1 MVAAAEHE
9 STYEGKSPY
18 DQGGTGAVYVMTNQ
32 DTGNAVTV
40 LERAADGGLTEIETF
55 PTGGLG
61 NGNAANLTNALDPLL
76 SQGSLILSDDHRFLF
91 AVNAG
96 SNEVSVLAI
105 EGNKLIPVDRVPSGG
120 TLPVSVTVHKNLLYV
135 LNRIGSTITGFTVGT
150 GGKLSALAGST
161 QSLIRGENGVPA
173 QIEFTP
179 DGAQLV
185 VTEIANNLIEVLAI
199 DEDGRAGPPVANQS
213 SGPAPFGFTFAKDL
227 LIVSEF
233 TSNAASSYRVTKD
246 GTIQVV
252 SGSVPTTEQGACW
265 VVTNSTTDP
274 RYAYV
279 SNADSGSISG
289 YRIDG
294 TGALSLLDP
303 DGQTGVTVDSR
314 AAIDSAASGDGRFL
328 YVTTGGF
335 STASEMPDPSAE
347 MSITSFRI
355 EADGSLTT
363 IPGPGGFPPG
373 TQGIAAI

>member
-9 STYEGKSPY
+9 SAHESKDPY
-18 DQGGTGAVYVMTNQ
+18 PGGTGAVYVMTNQ

-40 LERAADGGLTEIETF
+40 FERAADGSLTQIETF

-61 NGNAANLTNALDPLL
+61 NGNATSPANALDPLL
-76 SQGSLILSDDHRFLF
+76 SQGSLIIIDDHRFLF

-105 EGNKLIPVDRVPSGG
+105 EGNKLIAVDRVPSEG
-120 TLPVSVTVHKNLLYV
+120 TLPVSVTVHDNLLYV
-135 LNRIGSTITGFTVGT
+135 LNRIGSTIAGFTVGT
-150 GGKLSALAGST
+150 DGKLSALAGST
-161 QSLIRGENGVPA
+161 QSLIRGENGTPA
-173 QIEFTP
+173 QIRFTP
-179 DGAQLV
+179 DGTQLV
-185 VTEIANNLIEVLAI
+185 VTEIANNLLEVLAV

-213 SGPAPFGFTFAKDL
+213 SGPGPFGFTFAKEI

-246 GTIQVV
+246 GTLQVI

-279 SNADSGSISG
+279 SNAVSGSISG
-289 YRIDG
+289 YRIDD

-303 DGQTGVTVDSR
+303 DGQTGVTVDSL

-328 YVTTGGF
+328 YVITGGF
-335 STASEMPDPSAE
+335 SAASAMPDVSAE
-347 MSITSFRI
+347 MSLTSFRI
-355 EADGSLTT
+355 ETDGSLTT

-373 TQGIAAI
+373 TQGIVAI

>member
-1 MVAAAEHE
+1 MVPAAEHE
-9 STYEGKSPY
+9 SANEDKNPY
-18 DQGGTGAVYVMTNQ
+18 QGGTGAVYVMTNQ

-40 LERAADGGLTEIETF
+40 LERAADGGLTQIETF

-61 NGNAANLTNALDPLL
+61 NGNATSAANALDPLT

-105 EGNKLIPVDRVPSGG
+105 EGNKLIPVDRVPSEG
-120 TLPVSVTVHKNLLYV
+120 TLPVSVTVHNNLLYV

-161 QSLIRGENGVPA
+161 QSLIRGENGNPT
-173 QIEFTP
+173 QIRFTP
-179 DGAQLV
+179 AGTQLV
-185 VTEIANNLIEVLAI
+185 VTELANNLIEVLTI
-199 DEDGRAGPPVANQS
+199 DEYGRAGPPVANQS
-213 SGPAPFGFTFAKDL
+213 SGPGPFGFTFAKDL

-246 GTIQVV
+246 STLQVV

-279 SNADSGSISG
+279 SNVDSGSISG

-294 TGALSLLDP
+294 TGVLSLLDP
-303 DGQTGVTVDSR
+303 DGQAGVTVDSR
-314 AAIDSAASGDGRFL
+314 GAIDSAVSGDGRFL
-328 YVTTGGF
+328 YVLTGGF
-335 STASEMPDPSAE
+335 SLASEMPDVSAE

-363 IPGPGGFPPG
+363 IPGPDEFPPG